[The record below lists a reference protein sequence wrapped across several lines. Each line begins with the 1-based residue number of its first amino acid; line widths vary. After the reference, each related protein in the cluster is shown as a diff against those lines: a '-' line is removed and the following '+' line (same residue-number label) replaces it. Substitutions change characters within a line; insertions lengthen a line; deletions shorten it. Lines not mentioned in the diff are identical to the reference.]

1 MAVKR
6 SLYISST
13 FADLKAHRAALKE
26 ALEKAEYAV
35 SSMESYPAFEERPL
49 DKCLADVAEADAY
62 VLLVAHR
69 YGFRPKE
76 GNPEGKSITQLE
88 YEEACRTGKRPLVF
102 TIAPDH
108 PWPPP
113 WIDEGAD
120 KAAVQAF
127 RASVEER
134 HGVNRF
140 TDPAQLVALVLA
152 ALSSQEERAG
162 EPGAARRWTAAAIEA
177 WVETHRQA
185 VERQFLAI
193 PAVQDRSLHVDLP
206 VELREASGKQKVFLR
221 PDHLAPALQGPA
233 AHLILLT
240 AEGGAGKTS
249 LAFQIARW
257 GLEGRLGGPA
267 EADRR
272 SAPGAPMLPL
282 LIDTA
287 LAEGETVLS
296 RARQGLEA
304 ASGAVRGGLE
314 EPLVAELLRGKRL
327 LVIIDHFSELS
338 AEARQRVVRSLPTG
352 LVLITSRQ
360 PEEEL
365 LGERASTRIQPLQ
378 IALDQLQR
386 FFGEVLERKGVRE
399 RFSDDDLEPI
409 QRQLRRMVG
418 DKPITPLLA
427 LLFIDDVIA
436 KLDGQGVLAAS
447 VPELMLGYV
456 NRISEVMPEAE
467 RRQAGVAIAPLW
479 VQRGLMALTLASH
492 RQGPPGRPRL
502 QPLSFRRELAL
513 EALAAVPGL
522 EELGLREALLAYLL
536 RLRLLHHPGQDRSEM
551 RLALDPL
558 ADYLAA
564 LRQLEL
570 LEAEAAAAATAT
582 SPWDTFLR
590 ELEARPEGDLA
601 LMRGFLLALR
611 DGCQER
617 MERPRGAAE
626 IPAEAADRLGHLAGI
641 DPLEERRRQQGQRAR
656 KLIYELAVPEADD
669 RRRAMEVLA
678 AMAGDADPAP
688 RQAARQAVGPLVA
701 LARDG
706 QRQAEERLLAVEAL
720 ARLGGT
726 TAADA
731 LAELWWEAAGPP
743 ELRRGAAEALG
754 LMEASPARP
763 EAHWD
768 LLKAHLKEEAHHLQG
783 ETDQARIDAQLPLL
797 QGASRGLQRLAARSS
812 PFALP
817 MWGAGAGLAVPML
830 TLTTAAGAVTTRL
843 VEVPVWQVP
852 LPGGLALEVVKIPG
866 GSTTIGSPPGEVG
879 RDAYGHRPDAVGV
892 EVEAQRV
899 VTVPS
904 FAMARYPISQAQWAS
919 LAGEDHQ
926 REGDRELK
934 LAPSQHIG
942 ADWPV
947 ESVSWHDAQEW
958 LQRLN
963 RWLAE
968 QGPAPGGSGA
978 PPVLGLP
985 SETLWEVAC
994 RAGTTTPFHFGDTL
1008 DASWANFDA
1017 TYVYPGGRA
1026 GRYLQRPSPVG
1037 AYGLVNEWGLADLH
1051 GNVWEWCADR
1061 WHPSPLG
1068 GPTDGRP
1075 WMEPM
1080 EGLMENRLL
1089 RGGSWFLDP
1098 LNCRSAYRY
1107 CDHPDFLYNSLG
1119 FRVCSLPPGSPPWPL
1134 SP

>member
-1 MAVKR
+1 MASKR
-6 SLYISST
+6 SIYVSST
-13 FADLKAHRAALKE
+13 FADLEDHRAALKL
-26 ALEKAEYAV
+26 ALEKADYAV
-35 SSMESYPAFEERPL
+35 ACMEAYPAFDERPL
-49 DKCLADVAEADAY
+49 DKCLADVARADGY

-69 YGFRPKE
+69 YGHRPEE
-76 GNPEGKSITQLE
+76 GNPERKSITQLE

-102 TIAPDH
+102 TIEPDH
-108 PWPPP
+108 PWPPK
-113 WIDEGAD
+113 WIDRGED
-120 KAAVQAF
+120 EAAVQAF
-127 RASVEER
+127 RASVEKR

-140 TDPAQLVALVLA
+140 TDPANLAALVLS
-152 ALSSQEERAG
+152 ALSSQQEG
-162 EPGAARRWTAAAIEA
+162 QSGAARRWTAEAIEA
-177 WVETHRQA
+177 WVQAHREVVA
-185 VERQFLAI
+185 RQFQAI
-193 PAVQDRSLHVDLP
+193 PVVQDRSLHVDLP
-206 VELREASGKQKVFLR
+206 VELRAGNGSQKVLLR
-221 PDHLAPALQGPA
+221 PDHLAPALVGPG
-233 AHLILLT
+233 AHLILLS

-257 GLEGRLGGPA
+257 GLEGRLGRAA
-267 EADRR
+267 EAEGA
-272 SAPGAPMLPL
+272 SARGAPILPV
-282 LIDTA
+282 LIDTP

-296 RARQGLEA
+296 RTRQWLEA
-304 ASGAVRGGLE
+304 ASGAVRGALE
-314 EPLVAELLRGKRL
+314 EGLVAELLRRKRV

-338 AEARQRVVRSLPTG
+338 AEGRQRVARSLPTG

-360 PEEEL
+360 EEEEL

-386 FFGEVLERKGVRE
+386 FFHEVLERKGVRE
-399 RFSDDDLEPI
+399 RFSDDDLEPT

-427 LLFIDDVIA
+427 QMFIDDVIA
-436 KLDGQGVLAAS
+436 KQDGQGVLAAS

-456 NRISEVMPEAE
+456 NRISSVVPQAE
-467 RRQAGVAIAPLW
+467 RREGGVAMETLW
-479 VQRGLMALTLASH
+479 VQRALMALALASH

-513 EALAAVPGL
+513 EALGTVPGL
-522 EELGLREALLAYLL
+522 EEPRGREALLAYLL
-536 RLRLLHHPGQDRSEM
+536 RLRLLHHPGQDQSEL

-564 LRQLEL
+564 LRQLES
-570 LEAEAAAAATAT
+570 LEQGD
-582 SPWDTFLR
+582 SGSCPWDDFLGQ
-590 ELEARPEGDLA
+590 LEARPAEELA

-617 MERPRGAAE
+617 MERPRGAAV
-626 IPAEAADRLGHLAGI
+626 IPPEVPDRLGRLAGL
-641 DPLEERRRQQGQRAR
+641 DPLEERRRQQAQRAR

-669 RRRAMEVLA
+669 RRRAMAVLA

-701 LARDG
+701 VARDG

-726 TAADA
+726 TAAGA
-731 LAELWWEAAGPP
+731 LAELWAEADGPP

-754 LMEASPARP
+754 LMEASPAQP

-768 LLKAHLKEEAHHLQG
+768 LLKAFLQEEAHHLQG

-812 PFALP
+812 PFTLP
-817 MWGAGAGLAVPML
+817 MWGAGPGLAVPML
-830 TLTTAAGAVTTRL
+830 TLNTAAGAVTTRL

-866 GSTTIGSPPGEVG
+866 GTTTIGSPPGEVG
-879 RDAYGHRPDAVGV
+879 RDAYGHRPEAAGV

-904 FAMARYPISQAQWAS
+904 FAVARYPISQAQWAT

-926 REGDRELK
+926 REGDRESK
-934 LAPSQHIG
+934 LAPSQHKG
-942 ADWPV
+942 ADGPV
-947 ESVSWHDAQEW
+947 ESVSWRDAQEW

-968 QGPAPGGSGA
+968 QGPALGMAGELPL
-978 PPVLGLP
+978 LGLP
-985 SETLWEVAC
+985 SESLWEVAC

-1008 DASWANFDA
+1008 DPAWANFDA

-1037 AYGLVNEWGLADLH
+1037 SYGLVNAWGLADLH
-1051 GNVWEWCADR
+1051 GNVWEWCADG
-1061 WHPSPLG
+1061 WHPSPMG
-1068 GPTDGRP
+1068 GPSDGSP
-1075 WMEPM
+1075 WMAPA
-1080 EGLMENRLL
+1080 EGLLDNRLL
-1089 RGGSWFLDP
+1089 RGGSWFDGPHL
-1098 LNCRSAYRY
+1098 CRSAYRFS
-1107 CDHPDFLYNSLG
+1107 DPPANLSLFVG
-1119 FRVCSLPPGSPPWPL
+1119 FRVCSLPPGLPSWP
-1134 SP
+1134 SNP